1 MGFQLDIT
9 DNATTQDTVDTIIK
23 VINKTTLEGFAP
35 QLAKA
40 LNPNTDKLQYIKR
53 LFDFICENVDYKE
66 DPAGWEKIVTPAK
79 LFLDSKG
86 DCKKMTTAIA
96 AVLKAA
102 GIEPLLK
109 VVSYDGHN
117 WKHIYVIT
125 KIDGKYY
132 ILDPVNKK
140 TFDSEVTH
148 KLAAVYNLAGNFEI
162 MPGTKL
168 SVLGSTNNDFD
179 KGLANLCNDMDS
191 INISGMFGG
200 SSNVCGIDLDEL
212 SEHYSKNINPGMSG
226 LLSKLK
232 AAVQRVATVVKTD
245 VNKVVTEVKKDVNAI
260 TKDAKIILGAPL
272 RGAFLGLILLGKAL
286 ESTPLKMHLAAMLA
300 QAWQKDNGKRLSDI
314 WTSFGGKP
322 EELKSTIAKGASVT
336 LSGIEDNGDFNIE
349 GLGIVALA
357 TVGAAMAAAAPILVV
372 IHKLF
377 SDMGILKPGTGLD
390 KALSTVTNAGI
401 AAHNDDG
408 TLPASITDKLATV
421 KTGGITDVSKNT
433 FIKALFLIS
442 ISPVVPGIL
451 FYALNIACLSVLSI
465 FLITKIKSYE
475 NSFKTFC

>member
-1 MGFQLDIT
+1 MAFQLDIT

-35 QLAKA
+35 QLARA

-53 LFDFICENVDYKE
+53 LFDFICENVNYKE
-66 DPAGWEKIVTPAK
+66 DPAGWEKVVTPAK
-79 LFLDSKG
+79 LFLDTQG

-132 ILDPVNKK
+132 TLDPVNKK
-140 TFDSEVTH
+140 TFDSEVGH

-168 SVLGSTNNDFD
+168 SVLGSASNDFD
-179 KGLANLCNDMDS
+179 KGLSSLCNDMDS
-191 INISGMFGG
+191 INLSGMFGG
-200 SSNVCGIDLDEL
+200 SSNVCGIDLDEI

-226 LLSKLK
+226 LLDKLK
-232 AAVQRVATVVKTD
+232 AAVNRVATVVKTD
-245 VNKVVTEVKKDVNAI
+245 VNKVVTVVKADVNAI
-260 TKDAKIILGAPL
+260 TKDAKIVLAAPL
-272 RGAFLGLILLGKAL
+272 RGAFLGLILLGKEL
-286 ESTPLKMHLAAMLA
+286 EKTPLKMHLALHLA
-300 QAWQKDNGKRLSDI
+300 QAWQHDNGKKLSDI

-322 EELKSTIAKGASVT
+322 SELKAVIVKGSGTPIAG
-336 LSGIEDNGDFNIE
+336 IE
-349 GLGIVALA
+349 GLGIIAE
-357 TVGAAMAAAAPILVV
+357 VGAALAAAAPILVV
-372 IHKLF
+372 VHKLLL
-377 SDMGILKPGTGLD
+377 DTGILKPGTGLD
-390 KALSTVTNAGI
+390 KAFTTTTNAGI